1 MNEVLIMTGK
11 DLIDLAVNKF
21 SKENKVLMVLDF
33 SGHCDE
39 DKEKYIK
46 SAKAANIITEEQIQN
61 TLNRGALIIVI
72 PYFTTNIAIQDY
84 RKIKHATRFVSL
96 WVDGIKYEINW

>member
-11 DLIDLAVNKF
+11 DLIDLAVDKF

-33 SGHCDE
+33 SGHCNE
-39 DKEKYIK
+39 DKAKYIESIK
-46 SAKAANIITEEQIQN
+46 SANILTDEQIQN
-61 TLNRGALIIVI
+61 TQNTGARVIVI

-96 WVDGIKYEINW
+96 WVDGIKYEIN

>member
-11 DLIDLAVNKF
+11 DLIDLAVDKF

-33 SGHCDE
+33 SGLCDE
-39 DKEKYIK
+39 NKSKYIK
-46 SAKAANIITEEQIQN
+46 SIQTANILTEEQLEN

-72 PYFTTNIAIQDY
+72 PYFTTNIAIEDY
-84 RKIKHATRFVSL
+84 RKIKHARHFVSL
-96 WVDGIKYEINW
+96 WVDGIKYEVN